1 MKKKIIG
8 TKERPRLY
16 VFKSNKHI
24 YTQLINDTSNHIIA
38 SSSSLS
44 IEIREHFK
52 ISINCKIA
60 EIVGRNMAKKS
71 KEKGIS
77 HIVFD
82 RGKKIYH
89 GKIQAIAKSLREEGI
104 IF

>member
-1 MKKKIIG
+1 MKKKILG
-8 TKERPRLY
+8 TKQRPRLY

-24 YTQLINDTSNHIIA
+24 YTQLINDTSNQIIV
-38 SSSSLS
+38 SSSSIS
-44 IEIREHFK
+44 KEIREHCK
-52 ISINCKIA
+52 SSANCTIA
-60 EIVGRNMAKKS
+60 TIVGKNMAKKF

-89 GKIQAIAKSLREEGI
+89 GKIKAIAESLRNEGI